1 MGVDE
6 IHMALATA
14 VVALAGCLVAA
25 VKYGYSE
32 LRKTNEDRIKEQKS
46 AASKVERTLEK
57 VLPLAESMASACGD
71 MVRLMEA
78 AKNEQ

>member
-14 VVALAGCLVAA
+14 VVALAGALVAA

-32 LRKTNEDRIKEQKS
+32 LRKVNEDRIKEQKS
-46 AASKVERTLEK
+46 AASKVEKTLEK

-78 AKNEQ
+78 GKNEQ